1 MKILIYGAGVIG
13 SLYAVYFSKGG
24 SDVSIYARGNRLQE
38 LKEKGLSYFE
48 KNKIETANVEV
59 LEKVFDDDIY
69 DFIFLTVREDN
80 LKEALTELK
89 ENKSKTIVTMV
100 NTISPYA
107 ELEKL
112 CGKGKILPAFP
123 GAGGS
128 IDCGILDA
136 ALTPRLIQ
144 PTTFGEKDGKKTE
157 RSKLLASLFKKSKI
171 PYQIVPD
178 MHNWQLS
185 HLAMVVPLADAYYK
199 SDEPKTVYLNK
210 KIMHEAGKTMR
221 DNFRLLA
228 KRKMLSPNKFYLVTI
243 CPLYLI
249 AFILKLT
256 YKSEFGNKFMY
267 RHSMKAPKEMQ
278 KLKENLNLV
287 LKNL

>member
-24 SDVSIYARGNRLQE
+24 YDVSIYARGNRLQE

-48 KNKIETANVEV
+48 KNKIETANVKV
-59 LEKVFDDDIY
+59 LEKVFDDIY

-123 GAGGS
+123 EAGGS
-128 IDCGILDA
+128 IDGGILDA

-157 RSKLLASLFKKSKI
+157 RSKLLASLFKKARFLI
-171 PYQIVPD
+171 R
-178 MHNWQLS
+178 LS
-185 HLAMVVPLADAYYK
+185 LICIIGSFLILQW
-199 SDEPKTVYLNK
+199 S
-210 KIMHEAGKTMR
+210 
-221 DNFRLLA
+221 FRL
-228 KRKMLSPNKFYLVTI
+228 RMLIIKAMN
-243 CPLYLI
+243 
-249 AFILKLT
+249 LKPYT
-256 YKSEFGNKFMY
+256 
-267 RHSMKAPKEMQ
+267 
-278 KLKENLNLV
+278 
-287 LKNL
+287 

>member
-59 LEKVFDDDIY
+59 LEK
-69 DFIFLTVREDN
+69 
-80 LKEALTELK
+80 
-89 ENKSKTIVTMV
+89 
-100 NTISPYA
+100 
-107 ELEKL
+107 L

-128 IDCGILDA
+128 IDGGILDA

-243 CPLYLI
+243 CPISLI